1 MLEVSTEEERKWMIL
16 VWEARWRAGEVG
28 EAGWKGAL
36 GVRAES
42 VFGVLMP
49 MVARGEERLLESWR

>member
-1 MLEVSTEEERKWMIL
+1 ML
-16 VWEARWRAGEVG
+16 ARWGWGGRGAGLN
-28 EAGWKGAL
+28 GAL

-49 MVARGEERLLESWR
+49 MVARGERDRWKVGDQG